1 LKYSAMGDL
10 QIGTVGTV
18 LISGALTLLTF
29 MIVATT
35 AFVKISVVML
45 IVRNALSIQSV
56 PSNIIIYVFAFT
68 ITLFISAPVINDIFV
83 KLGSMQLNLNSM
95 DSYLRIM
102 EIASDPVRNFLL
114 RFTTESE
121 RAFFLTST
129 EKVWIGEQKLMAT
142 SHDLAILVPSF
153 MVAELR
159 RAFEIG
165 FMIYLPFLVI
175 DLVITTILMA
185 MGMSMMSP
193 ATISTPIKLFLFVSI
208 DGWSRLVSSLV
219 MSYAR

>member
-1 LKYSAMGDL
+1 MGDL
-10 QIGTVGTV
+10 QLNSVGTI
-18 LISGALTLLTF
+18 LISVGLTLLTF
-29 MIVATT
+29 MIVSTT

-68 ITLFISAPVINDIFV
+68 ITLFISAPVINDVFA
-83 KLGSMQLNLNSM
+83 KLASMQLNLNSM
-95 DSYLRIM
+95 DAYLRII
-102 EIASDPVRNFLL
+102 EVVSEPVRNFLT
-114 RFTTESE
+114 RFTTEVE
-121 RAFFLTST
+121 RDFFLSAAD
-129 EKVWIGEQKLMAT
+129 KVWNGEQKLVAT
-142 SHDLAILVPSF
+142 NHDLAILVPSF
-153 MVAELR
+153 MVAELK

-165 FMIYLPFLVI
+165 FLIYMPFLVI

-193 ATISTPIKLFLFVSI
+193 TTIATPIKLFLFVSI

-219 MSYAR
+219 LSYAR